1 MEENILLLLFAGLP
15 FLTGYLVFRFFSK
28 TAVKKKLGAQWPKII
43 IGNLLVLLFLISIFV
58 LVAEC
63 YYRFVYDTT
72 ESFGLTK
79 TTQRWL
85 KQYYHS
91 NESGFRDNLDVYTL
105 KRIKGKPRIT
115 FLGDSF
121 TAGHGIKDVDNRF
134 ANQVRRLHPE
144 WDVHVFGQN
153 GWDTGH
159 ELASIQA
166 MLKQRY
172 EIEVVVLVYSLND
185 VADIIP
191 EWRLILQRI
200 YRDSKPGWLAEHS
213 YFFNTIHYRIVAA
226 NDPDISNYYQFTI
239 NAYQGK
245 LWQQQKLRL
254 LKLKEIITSRNGK
267 LLVVTFP
274 FVHAI
279 GPDYPYK
286 EVHKQLKAFWMRIGV
301 TNLDMYDL
309 YAGHHPAKLTVNA
322 YDAHP
327 NEYAHALAAPAIAE
341 FIQKEAIK

>member
-1 MEENILLLLFAGLP
+1 MQENILLTLFTILP
-15 FLTGYLVFRFFSK
+15 FVTGYLVFLFFSR
-28 TAVKKKLGAQWPKII
+28 TAVKRKLSAQWLKII
-43 IGNLLVLLFLISIFV
+43 IGNLLVLLFLISLFV
-58 LVAEC
+58 LAAEC

-79 TTQRWL
+79 TTKRWL
-85 KQYYHS
+85 KQYYHA
-91 NESGFRDNLDVYTL
+91 NESGFRDNLEVYSL
-105 KRIKGKPRIT
+105 KRIQGTPRIT

-121 TAGHGIKDVDNRF
+121 TAGHGIQNVDNRF

-144 WDVHVFGQN
+144 WDIHVFGQN

-166 MLKQRY
+166 MTKQKY

-191 EWRLILQRI
+191 EWRSILKRI
-200 YRDSKPGWLAEHS
+200 YRDSKPGFLAEHS

-226 NDPDISNYYQFTI
+226 NDPDVLNYYQFTR
-239 NAYQGK
+239 NAYRGK
-245 LWQQQKLRL
+245 LWEQQKQRL
-254 LKLKEIITSRNGK
+254 QNLKEIVTSHNGK
-267 LLVVTFP
+267 LLVVIFP

-279 GPDYPYK
+279 GPDYPYE
-286 EVHKQLKAFWMRIGV
+286 EVHEQLKAFWKRIGV
-301 TNLDMYDL
+301 PYLDLYDL
-309 YAGHHPAKLTVNA
+309 YAGHNPAKLTVNA

-327 NEYAHALAAPAIAE
+327 NEFAHALVSPAIAD
-341 FIQKEAIK
+341 FIEEEAIK